1 MRGAIKSAGY
11 ARRRTPEAVAF
22 AAYGTLFDITL
33 GSSCP
38 QTTVARTLNFRIAA
52 VQARSPQ
59 ARAWVAD
66 LDITG
71 GLNVVALDVG

>member
-1 MRGAIKSAGY
+1 MAGAG
-11 ARRRTPEAVAF
+11 TPQAVAF
-22 AAYGTLFDITL
+22 AANGTLFDMTL

-66 LDITG
+66 LDFTG
-71 GLNVVALDVG
+71 ILNGDALDVG